1 MLEPLHLLFNGHPR
15 RARVCV
21 PSRPGGGL
29 LILFDGQNVFDDVG
43 SFAGGWYSHEAVA
56 GLPKTVPRPM
66 IVGIDHGNH
75 HRNRELWVDLDA
87 MLSLVVDRL
96 LPVIR
101 ARWQI
106 TGPVAL
112 GGASLGGLAALA
124 GLLRHPEVF
133 GGALCMS
140 PSFWYAGGA
149 IFRDLPAVQYVKS
162 HVKPLDTRI
171 YIDVGRKEG
180 RLMYPAALKMVG
192 ALQERGLQEDRS
204 GDRSGEGRL
213 MWRPDARGR
222 HNEKHWR
229 RRLPKALRFMFRA

>member
-1 MLEPLHLLFNGHPR
+1 MLQPLHLLFNGHPR
-15 RARVCV
+15 RVRVCV
-21 PSRPGGGL
+21 PSHPGGGL

-87 MLSLVVDRL
+87 MLSLVMDRL

-101 ARWQI
+101 ARWEI
-106 TGPVAL
+106 AGMVAL

-124 GLLRHPEVF
+124 GLLRYPEVF

-149 IFRDLPAVQYVKS
+149 IFQEIPPLLKIPPEKALP
-162 HVKPLDTRI
+162 PGTRI
-171 YIDVGRKEG
+171 YIDVGHKEG
-180 RLMYPAALKMVG
+180 RLMYPTALRMVDTLHACG
-192 ALQERGLQEDRS
+192 FSEDKV
-204 GDRSGEGRL
+204 GEKRL

-229 RRLPKALRFMFRA
+229 RRFPKALRFMFRA